1 MKIRV
6 FCYPSVIPM
15 EVSMLRK
22 IVIATTLGLFLAT
35 SVVTPAS
42 AATIKTGTSCKKAG
56 QTVKVGKKTYV
67 CGKNPVVTPTKN
79 TYMLKACRDT
89 NALYRTVK
97 SAADDMLEQ
106 ANIFGYATL
115 VDLGNALGG
124 QEKID
129 LETLEKTIVDTQVL
143 LAQQCKKGA

>member
-1 MKIRV
+1 
-6 FCYPSVIPM
+6 M
-15 EVSMLRK
+15 EVFMLRK
-22 IVIATTLGLFLAT
+22 IIVASTLGLFLAT
-35 SVVTPAS
+35 SVVTPAA

-67 CGKNPVVTPTKN
+67 CGKNPIVTPTKN

-89 NALYRTVK
+89 NSLYRTVK
-97 SAADDMLEQ
+97 AAADDMLEQ

-129 LETLEKTIVDTQVL
+129 LETLEKTIADTQGL
-143 LAQQCKKGA
+143 LAKQCKKGS

>member
-1 MKIRV
+1 
-6 FCYPSVIPM
+6 M
-15 EVSMLRK
+15 EVFMLRK
-22 IVIATTLGLFLAT
+22 LIVTSTLGLFLAT
-35 SVVTPAS
+35 SVITPAS
-42 AATIKTGTSCKKAG
+42 AATIKTGTACKKAG
-56 QTVKVGKKTYV
+56 QTVKVGSKTYV
-67 CGKNPVVTPTKN
+67 CGKNPIVTPTKN

-129 LETLEKTIVDTQVL
+129 LETLEKTIVDTQGL
-143 LAQQCKKGA
+143 LAKQCKKGS

>member
-1 MKIRV
+1 
-6 FCYPSVIPM
+6 M
-15 EVSMLRK
+15 EVFMLRK
-22 IVIATTLGLFLAT
+22 IIVASTLGLFLAT
-35 SVVTPAS
+35 SVITPAS
-42 AATIKTGTSCKKAG
+42 AATIKTGTACKKAG
-56 QTVKVGKKTYV
+56 QTVKVGSKTYV
-67 CGKNPVVTPTKN
+67 CGKNPIVTPTKN

-89 NALYRTVK
+89 NSLYRTVK

-129 LETLEKTIVDTQVL
+129 LETLEKTILDTQGL
-143 LAQQCKKGA
+143 LAKQCKKGS

>member
-1 MKIRV
+1 
-6 FCYPSVIPM
+6 
-15 EVSMLRK
+15 MLRK
-22 IVIATTLGLFLAT
+22 IVLASTLGLFLAT

-42 AATIKTGTSCKKAG
+42 AATIKTGTACKKAG
-56 QTVKVGKKTYV
+56 QTVKVGSKTYV

-129 LETLEKTIVDTQVL
+129 LETLEKTIADTQGL
-143 LAQQCKKGA
+143 LAKQCKKGS